1 VTPFDP
7 TDLGKRA
14 QEMIEALA
22 SISSEPGK
30 LTRLYLTPEHRSA
43 ADLVATWMRDAGLNV
58 RMDSAATIHGFRP
71 AGREGR
77 SSSRRL
83 LVGSHIDS
91 VIDAGKYDGT
101 VGVIA
106 GILAAEELRTR
117 SIELPF
123 GLEILAFGDEEGVRF
138 PKTLIGSSTV
148 AGNIEESVLNMTDG
162 AGESVRNA
170 LLRFGCDPA
179 VLKSEGLSRADV
191 VGFLE
196 VHIEQGPLLERWN
209 EPLGVVT
216 AIAAQ
221 SRHRVRITGEAGHA
235 GTVPMAIRHDAVAA
249 AAEFIAMVEDVAGR
263 GMRNHLVATV
273 GEIVAVPGAVN
284 VIAKEAHLSLDVRA
298 SSNEA
303 RAEAVETIRG
313 RSRQIGA
320 RRGVIIGIETVH
332 EKPVATCA
340 PRLRKVLAS
349 AIEDVTSRKAPE
361 LMSGAGH
368 DGLAMA
374 HLTDIG
380 MIFVRCRGGISHSP
394 FEQVTTADL
403 GYAVEAL
410 VRAIIKIAREEAT

>member
-1 VTPFDP
+1 VSGFDP
-7 TDLGKRA
+7 TELGARA
-14 QEMIEALA
+14 EKMIDALA
-22 SISSEPGK
+22 SISSEEGR
-30 LTRLYLTPEHRSA
+30 LTRLYLTPEHRRA
-43 ADLVATWMRDAGLNV
+43 ADLVAEWMRAAGLTV
-58 RMDSAATIHGFRP
+58 RRDSAATIHGFRP
-71 AGREGR
+71 SAREDQPAA
-77 SSSRRL
+77 RRL

-106 GILAAEELRTR
+106 GILAAEEIRAR
-117 SIELPF
+117 SIDLPF

-148 AGNIEESVLNMTDG
+148 AGTIEDFVLDITDRSG
-162 AGESVRNA
+162 QTIRNA

-179 VLKSEGLSRADV
+179 VLKSEGLHRADV
-191 VGFLE
+191 IGFLE

-221 SRHRVRITGEAGHA
+221 SRHRVRIAGEAGHA
-235 GTVPMAIRHDAVAA
+235 GTVPMALRHDAVAG
-249 AAEFIAMVEDVAGR
+249 AAEFIAMVEEVARKGAKDS
-263 GMRNHLVATV
+263 LVATV
-273 GEIVAVPGAVN
+273 GEISAVPGAVN

-298 SSNEA
+298 SSDQA
-303 RAEAVETIRG
+303 RADAIETIRG
-313 RSRQIGA
+313 RARQIGA
-320 RRGVIIGIETVH
+320 RPGVIIGIETVH
-332 EKPVATCA
+332 EKSVAVCA
-340 PRLRKVLAS
+340 PRLRKVLS
-349 AIEDVTSRKAPE
+349 TAIGDVTGQKAPE

-410 VRAIIKIAREEAT
+410 VRAIVEIAREETA